1 MPRLPLTSLNDFM
14 ENFLGGRII
23 KSNEDFLSE
32 WKADE
37 NQRNLQ
43 SFLDLNRV
51 NYKKNKK
58 FGDDPKKF
66 STPFMMFCKDKKGFF
81 GQVYPNLTEKE
92 LKAFLSVKWKEIK
105 DDPVIF
111 EKYKKEAQEEQ
122 EHFVKEVKAY
132 KIIKKKEEKI
142 DKDAKIKAR
151 IQKIKERKML
161 KIFRPKS
168 AYAFFKMDEKKILL
182 EANPTMDKKEIHLH
196 CQKKWREMKTAKSEI
211 VEKYKKI
218 EEEEKKKIVE
228 APLPVKKFKK
238 YERKEKPK
246 EKNKEKYNNK
256 KGKNKKIPP
265 NVVQLNVKIEK
276 TPENTW

>member
-14 ENFLGGRII
+14 DNFVGGRII
-23 KSNEDFLSE
+23 NSNDDFLSE

-66 STPFMMFCKDKKGFF
+66 NTPFMMFCKDKKEFF

-105 DDPVIF
+105 EDPIVF

-122 EHFVKEVKAY
+122 EHFVKEVQVHFSHLYSQDSSLSA
-132 KIIKKKEEKI
+132 
-142 DKDAKIKAR
+142 KDSK
-151 IQKIKERKML
+151 
-161 KIFRPKS
+161 
-168 AYAFFKMDEKKILL
+168 
-182 EANPTMDKKEIHLH
+182 
-196 CQKKWREMKTAKSEI
+196 
-211 VEKYKKI
+211 
-218 EEEEKKKIVE
+218 
-228 APLPVKKFKK
+228 
-238 YERKEKPK
+238 
-246 EKNKEKYNNK
+246 
-256 KGKNKKIPP
+256 
-265 NVVQLNVKIEK
+265 
-276 TPENTW
+276 